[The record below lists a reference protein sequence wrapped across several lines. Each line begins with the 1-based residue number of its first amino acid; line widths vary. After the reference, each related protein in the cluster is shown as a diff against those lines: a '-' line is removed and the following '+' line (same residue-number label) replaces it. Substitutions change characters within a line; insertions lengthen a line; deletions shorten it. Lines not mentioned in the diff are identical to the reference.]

1 MLTVAMRENGLEAH
15 RYLNIDDL
23 RAHKEGALRLRLASP
38 AASLH
43 RRQ

>member
-15 RYLNIDDL
+15 RYPNIDDL
-23 RAHKEGALRLRLASP
+23 RAHKEGALRLASP